1 VSSEFEPPSSAAGD
15 ASAPHDVNPHAYSN
29 GAIAAAFDELGDL
42 YELDG
47 AIVHRVV
54 AYRGAARAVRDAS
67 VSVAALARESRAT
80 ELTGIGKT
88 LEQKIVDLIDT
99 GTIPAADRLRA
110 KFPPGLIEMT
120 RLPGLGPKRARRLFE
135 ELGVDSLDSLQEAAE
150 AQRLRELKGF
160 GPKFETAVL
169 EALAAGVGDRPRTRV
184 LLHRALEIGEQIVA
198 GLRAGHDGPGVR
210 IELAGSVRRQADSV
224 KDLDIIATSADPAA
238 LTASLGELELI
249 QSCERSG
256 DAGARAVTHSG
267 MSVDLRVVAP
277 DQFGNLLQHLT
288 GSKEHNMALRETAV
302 RSGLH
307 VSEYGVF
314 DDACGETHRCATEQQ
329 VYSLLGLHYIEP
341 ELRENRGE
349 LEAAAIDRSGGGLPE
364 LVSVEDIRGDMHC
377 HTTASDGRNSIEEM
391 ALAARDRGYEY
402 LAITD
407 HSATHGF
414 GNDVSPDELRRQ
426 IERVH
431 DVNDRIEGLELLAGS
446 EVNILPDGSPDYAD
460 DLLAELDWVIASV
473 HTAFGVGERA
483 MTERMLAAIENPLVD
498 AIGHPTGRL
507 IERRAPYAVAID
519 ELIEAAART
528 GTMLEIN
535 ANPNRRD
542 LSDVH
547 ARAAA
552 RAGVTIIVNSDAH
565 GTDTFGV
572 MRWGVATARRAGLST
587 DAVANTRPWSEFSA
601 LRKRARE

>member
-1 VSSEFEPPSSAAGD
+1 LVSSEA
-15 ASAPHDVNPHAYSN
+15 AYSN

-54 AYRGAARAVRDAS
+54 AYRNAARAVRDAS
-67 VSVAALARESRAT
+67 VSVAALAREGRAT
-80 ELTGIGKT
+80 ELAGIGQT
-88 LEQKIVDLIDT
+88 LEQKIVDLIST
-99 GTIPAADRLRA
+99 GTIPATEKLRA

-135 ELGVDSLDSLQEAAE
+135 ELGVDSLDALREAAE
-150 AQRLRELKGF
+150 AQRLRALKGF
-160 GPKFETAVL
+160 GAKFETTVL
-169 EALAAGVGDRPRTRV
+169 EALAAGVADQPRVRV
-184 LLHRALEIGEQIVA
+184 LLHRALETGEQIVA

-224 KDLDIIATSADPAA
+224 KDVDIIATSSDPAG
-238 LTASLGELELI
+238 LTAALAGLDVIE
-249 QSCERSG
+249 SCERSG
-256 DAGARAVTHSG
+256 EAGARAITHNG
-267 MSVDLRVVAP
+267 LAVDLRVVAP

-288 GSKEHNMALRETAV
+288 GSKEHNMALREDAV
-302 RSGLH
+302 RRGLH
-307 VSEYGVF
+307 VSEYGVL
-314 DDACGETHRCATEQQ
+314 DDASGETHRCATEDE
-329 VYSLLGLHYIEP
+329 VYARLGLRYIEP

-349 LEAAAIDRSGGGLPE
+349 LEAAAIDGHDGPVLPE
-364 LVSVEDIRGDMHC
+364 LVTLEDIRGDMHC
-377 HTTASDGRNSIEEM
+377 HTTSSDGRNTIEEM
-391 ALAARDRGYEY
+391 ALAARERGYEY

-414 GNDVSPDELRRQ
+414 GNDVSPDALWRQ
-426 IERVH
+426 IERVRE
-431 DVNDRIEGLELLAGS
+431 VNKGLDGFELLAGT
-446 EVNILPDGSPDYAD
+446 EVNILPDGLPDYD
-460 DLLAELDWVIASV
+460 EDLLTELDWVIASV

-483 MTERMLAAIENPLVD
+483 MTDRMLTAIENPLID

-519 ELIEAAART
+519 DLIEAAVLT

-535 ANPNRRD
+535 ANPHRRD

-552 RAGVTIIVNSDAH
+552 HAGVRIIVNSDAH
-565 GTDTFGV
+565 GADTFGV
-572 MRWGVATARRAGLST
+572 MRWGVATARRAWLSA
-587 DAVANTRPWSEFSA
+587 DAVANTRSWKEFA
-601 LRKRARE
+601 KLRKRGR